1 MTATDRSLADLLLS
15 DLAAIRTTDALKT
28 WGIRWARD
36 IQASG
41 YRDEIAKAYLARME
55 TLETK

>member
-1 MTATDRSLADLLLS
+1 MTHTDRAIVDKLLS
-15 DLAAIRTTDALKT
+15 DIDAIRTTEALKI